1 MYPKIVLVNKMLQTS
16 PFPVA
21 INFTDTDHAQF
32 KVTQSSSVAFGNV
45 TVPEKRR
52 FGCSFYPSIYQL
64 LSRSDSYTQKDTNE
78 SAY

>member
-45 TVPEKRR
+45 TVADKKEVWMQ
-52 FGCSFYPSIYQL
+52 F
-64 LSRSDSYTQKDTNE
+64 LSVYL
-78 SAY
+78 SAVI